1 MKKLSFKVVAMPILA
16 VTVLATGIAPTYS
29 FAAETHVQENKAT
42 ARVNEITDLQALI
55 GKLDENAT
63 TLMSPGWN
71 LQMVMDVEKITHL
84 DIQRHYYDLRTT
96 MEQVKKDITL
106 GGVGGLANDSVI
118 ASLQVAKKD
127 IQLGGAATTAYLKGE
142 RIPVIA
148 GGGTIPPVKPEDF
161 AKIVLPLLENW
172 VNTAKEYTGKA
183 FTTAGKVRGNLE
195 VQARWIGPTADQIQ
209 NALIS
214 GTYSSHQ
221 RDELRQVCIPLANMY
236 DAIAGLNGSTDII
249 DHLQS
254 QLADLQGILKD
265 IHNHVKQD
273 GSIDP
278 DFLNPELETIS
289 QLFEESTQ
297 KLSQLGIQ
305 AK

>member
-1 MKKLSFKVVAMPILA
+1 MKKISFKIVAIPMLA
-16 VTVLATGIAPTYS
+16 VTVLATGSAPTYS
-29 FAAETHVQENKAT
+29 FAAETYVQEKKAT

-55 GKLDENAT
+55 GKLNANAT

-71 LQMVMDVEKITHL
+71 LQMVMDVEQMANL
-84 DIQRHYYDLRTT
+84 NIQRHYYDLRNT
-96 MEQVKKDITL
+96 MEQAKKDIAL
-106 GGVGGLANDSVI
+106 GGLGGLMNDSVI
-118 ASLQVAKKD
+118 ATLQVAKKD

-148 GGGTIPPVKPEDF
+148 GGGTIPPVKSSDF

-195 VQARWIGPTADQIQ
+195 VQARWIGPAADQIQ
-209 NALIS
+209 RTLTN
-214 GTYSSHQ
+214 GTHTLHQ
-221 RDELRQVCIPLANMY
+221 RDELSQVHAPLANMY
-236 DAIAGLNGSTDII
+236 DAIAGVSGSTDII

-278 DFLNPELETIS
+278 DFLQPELETVS

-297 KLSQLGIQ
+297 KLSQLGI
-305 AK
+305 